1 MGKINASSMGVWV
14 LLISPK
20 KKTKEEMFFFCLFLP
35 KEEKMTQN
43 YFWISFPLWDITT
56 GKSAAGGV
64 VSPLTSH
71 VSGIFTFL
79 ADCLVLKEKK
89 GTRFFCVRNEGQNRR
104 IDKSPVFFLLGG
116 CFVDPLTYFLSSSF
130 LVLSLISSVKLSRS
144 VQRTDIGRFIGRG
157 IRIY

>member
-1 MGKINASSMGVWV
+1 MPRAWGVWV

-89 GTRFFCVRNEGQNRR
+89 GTRFFCVRNEG
-104 IDKSPVFFLLGG
+104 
-116 CFVDPLTYFLSSSF
+116 
-130 LVLSLISSVKLSRS
+130 
-144 VQRTDIGRFIGRG
+144 
-157 IRIY
+157 